1 MANGYTVFTSYLL
14 VSYSGYSTAIHCNY
28 INSLFLD
35 TAYPQ
40 MQDISISFTNSDD
53 FKFLSNDI
61 NSGTGFTANKIYA
74 LIQVVDNEP
83 FSSTSVVRPTAS
95 AWKKFDLSSQ
105 VSGFIDGE
113 LLVATGLTNQVF
125 KIPLQHYYD
134 NPETLFTTYNLH
146 DYIIYPTKEVSDD
159 NDLCFGDELFF
170 MGNVSTQ
177 IKAVAY
183 TTDLSSYLQLPLNE
197 FNSSTNAT
205 WNQDKV
211 AITEIGI
218 YDANKNLVAI
228 GKLNNPILKDSTI
241 ARTIEFSIDF

>member
-1 MANGYTVFTSYLL
+1 MALGYTVFSSYLL
-14 VSYSGYSTAIHCNY
+14 ESYSGYSTAVHCNY

-35 TAYPQ
+35 TAYPE
-40 MQDISISFTNSDD
+40 MQEVSISFTNPND

-61 NSGTGFTANKIYA
+61 NAGTGFTANKIYA
-74 LIQVVDNEP
+74 LIQVVDNSN
-83 FSSTSVVRPTAS
+83 FNSVSEAKPTAS
-95 AWKKFDLSSQ
+95 GWTKYDITNQITGYVAGS
-105 VSGFIDGE
+105 
-113 LLVATGLTNQVF
+113 LLTATGLTNQVF

-134 NPETLFTTYNLH
+134 DPATVFTAYNLH
-146 DYIIYPTKEVSDD
+146 DYIQYPTKETSDD

-183 TTDLSSYLQLPLNE
+183 TTDLSINLPLNE

-205 WNQDKV
+205 WNQDRV
-211 AITEIGI
+211 SITEIGI

-228 GKLNNPILKDSTI
+228 GKLNNPIEKDSTI
-241 ARTIEFSIDF
+241 ARTIVFSLDF